1 VDQIN
6 HEAASSSVAAIETEK
21 VPDGLDREEHAILVL
36 HGIGQ
41 QHPFEVL
48 DNVTRGLTKTI
59 GFDRIDHHHI
69 VHVTHGAD
77 VPFDHSMVVTYR
89 DDHSKQHVTLHIFE
103 YFWASKTAGK
113 ASFLDILKWIRITAL
128 TPVQRFAFNMPLILE
143 RVGHERSGWKYLGS
157 LGYQLAREIWRIIYI
172 PVVCLGIA
180 AFAAYLM
187 LHSAELG
194 KHLFD
199 NLKTVILPQPE
210 TTTPMPPDVQATGLA
225 WLLNWMC
232 HVFVFLFAIIGLGQ
246 YGPTVCR
253 ILGLLLAC
261 GASIGVIG
269 IALSLPSQIRD
280 VCRTEAWTE
289 GRTQG
294 FWRLTSNAL
303 RERGKQSMP
312 HILHAAW
319 KASGKEDRQIS
330 IEIPAHRW
338 LLFLSFAA
346 LLLLGGI
353 IYWLVT
359 TPSGIRM
366 VSGIEWPRFVSPI
379 VLLFLGW
386 ALKVAVVD
394 YIGDIALYATA
405 DEDSTF
411 FAIRRQILDE
421 ATQKL
426 RWLLR
431 QKQMTSIAIAGH
443 SLGSVIAYDAIGWL
457 RVETQG
463 TPVPVS
469 PPADSPAAST
479 SPVSA
484 DEFQKIRTFITF
496 GSPLNKVVY
505 FFRTKLPP
513 YQTIRA
519 YILNEI
525 HGFRRVSEHH
535 TDPLVRDANG
545 APLPDTLLWVN
556 VSAPFDLISARLV
569 FFTKIREYRRMY
581 MLPIFCHLSYWNDD
595 RFYRIMLNA
604 VVRQGNFSQDG
615 SVRVKTERL
624 GSGQ

>member
-6 HEAASSSVAAIETEK
+6 HEAASSPVAAIETEK
-21 VPDGLDREEHAILVL
+21 VPDGPDREEHAILVL

-89 DDHSKQHVTLHIFE
+89 DAESKQPVTLHIFE

-113 ASFLDILKWIRITAL
+113 ASFLDILKWIRITAF
-128 TPVQRFAFNMPLILE
+128 TPVQRFAFNIPLILE
-143 RVGHERSGWKYLGS
+143 RVGQSSGWKYHVS
-157 LGYQLAREIWRIIYI
+157 LMYELAKEIGRIISI
-172 PVVCLGIA
+172 PLVFLGIA
-180 AFAAYLM
+180 TLAAYLA
-187 LHSAELG
+187 LHSAEFG
-194 KHLFD
+194 KQLFD
-199 NLKTVILPQPE
+199 AFKTVIPQQAE
-210 TTTPMPPDVQATGLA
+210 MTTSMPLD
-225 WLLNWMC
+225 
-232 HVFVFLFAIIGLGQ
+232 AI
-246 YGPTVCR
+246 YR
-253 ILGLLLAC
+253 ILALLLAC
-261 GASIGVIG
+261 GAIIGVIG
-269 IALSLPSQIRD
+269 IVLSFPFQWLD
-280 VCRTEAWTE
+280 MVRTKAWTRGRTKGFFRLTSAAWTE
-289 GRTQG
+289 RTK
-294 FWRLTSNAL
+294 
-303 RERGKQSMP
+303 EQSMP
-312 HILHAAW
+312 EILRAAW
-319 KASGKEDRQIS
+319 KSSAKEDRKIS
-330 IEIPAHRW
+330 LEIPARR
-338 LLFLSFAA
+338 LLFVLSFAVLVLLGGVILWLMKTLIGSDILSRMNWLPLISPIA
-346 LLLLGGI
+346 LLLLG
-353 IYWLVT
+353 W
-359 TPSGIRM
+359 
-366 VSGIEWPRFVSPI
+366 
-379 VLLFLGW
+379 VLKI
-386 ALKVAVVD
+386 AIVD

-411 FAIRRQILDE
+411 FAVRRQILDE

-463 TPVPVS
+463 IPAPVPPS
-469 PPADSPAAST
+469 ADSPAAST

-535 TDPLVRDANG
+535 TDPLIRDANG
-545 APLPDTLLWVN
+545 APPPDTLLWVN
-556 VSAPFDLISARLV
+556 VSALFDLISARLV

-604 VVRQGNFSQDG
+604 VVRQGSFSQNG